1 MALLIAMSLAGCG
14 GSSSTRAD
22 NFGAE
27 GSRLQ
32 TSSAPGAAGARS
44 GGAFSSASNA
54 SGGAYAIGPLDVL
67 EITVFKVPDLSK
79 TVEVSDIGTIN
90 LPLVGEVT
98 AAGRTAQ
105 ELERDL
111 TAKLGAK
118 YLQNP
123 QVTVYVKDHK
133 SQRVTIQGAVKSPGM
148 FALSG
153 RTTLLQG
160 IAMAGGRDKVSDA
173 TVLILRQGGGRRQAA
188 KFNVSAIE
196 SGQAE
201 DPVLQTG
208 DIVVAGTSAI
218 KQNFQNVLGVLG
230 VAGRFVLF

>member
-1 MALLIAMSLAGCG
+1 MSLAGCG

-22 NFGAE
+22 NNFGAE
-27 GSRLQ
+27 ASRLQ
-32 TSSAPGAAGARS
+32 TSSAGGAAAAR
-44 GGAFSSASNA
+44 GGTGFSSGANI

-79 TVEVSDIGTIN
+79 TVEVSEAGTIN
-90 LPLVGEVT
+90 LPLVGEVA

-105 ELERDL
+105 QLERDL

-118 YLQNP
+118 FLQNP
-123 QVTVYVKDHK
+123 QVSVYVKDHK
-133 SQRVTIQGAVKSPGM
+133 SQRITIQGAVKNPGM
-148 FALSG
+148 FQLTG

-160 IAMAGGRDKVSDA
+160 IALAGGRDKVSDA
-173 TVLILRQGGGRRQAA
+173 TVLILRQGGGKRQAA

-230 VAGRFVLF
+230 VAGRFVIF

>member
-1 MALLIAMSLAGCG
+1 M
-14 GSSSTRAD
+14 
-22 NFGAE
+22 
-27 GSRLQ
+27 Q
-32 TSSAPGAAGARS
+32 TSSAQGDIAAR
-44 GGAFSSASNA
+44 GGTGFSSASNV

-79 TVEVSDIGTIN
+79 TLEVSDTGTIN

-98 AAGRTAQ
+98 AAGRTPQ

-111 TAKLGAK
+111 TARLGAK

-133 SQRVTIQGAVKSPGM
+133 SQRVTIQGAVKAPGM
-148 FALSG
+148 FPLTA

-160 IAMAGGRDKVSDA
+160 IALAGGRDKVSDS

-188 KFNVSAIE
+188 KFNLSAIE

-218 KQNFQNVLGVLG
+218 KQNFQNVLSIVG

>member
-1 MALLIAMSLAGCG
+1 MALLIALSLAGCG
-14 GSSSTRAD
+14 GSSRTRTD
-22 NFGAE
+22 NFNADA
-27 GSRLQ
+27 SRLQ
-32 TSSAPGAAGARS
+32 ASSAQGTPRQGGFIAASGS
-44 GGAFSSASNA
+44 GGAH
-54 SGGAYAIGPLDVL
+54 AIGPLDVL

-79 TVEVSDIGTIN
+79 TVEVSDTGTIN
-90 LPLVGEVT
+90 LPLVGEVQ

-105 ELERDL
+105 QLERDL
-111 TAKLGAK
+111 TVKLGSK

-133 SQRVTIQGAVKSPGM
+133 SQRITIQGAVKSPGI
-148 FALSG
+148 FPLAG
-153 RTTLLQG
+153 RTTLLQA
-160 IAMAGGRDKVSDA
+160 IAMAGGRDKVSDS
-173 TVLILRQGGGRRQAA
+173 TVLILRQGGGRRQAG
-188 KFNVSAIE
+188 KFNVTAIE
-196 SGQAE
+196 RGQAE

>member
-14 GSSSTRAD
+14 GSSSTKAD
-22 NFGAE
+22 NFGANE
-27 GSRLQ
+27 SRLQ
-32 TSSAPGAAGARS
+32 TPSPQGVAGQGSSS
-44 GGAFSSASNA
+44 FSSA
-54 SGGAYAIGPLDVL
+54 GGSYAIGPSDVL

-79 TVEVSDIGTIN
+79 TVEVSDTGSIN
-90 LPLVGEVT
+90 LPLVGEVP

-105 ELERDL
+105 QLERDL
-111 TAKLGAK
+111 TARLGGK
-118 YLQNP
+118 YLQDP

-133 SQRVTIQGAVKSPGM
+133 SQRVTIQGAVKAPGM
-148 FALSG
+148 FPLSG

-160 IAMAGGRDKVSDA
+160 IALAGGRDKVSDS

-188 KFNVSAIE
+188 KFNVTAIE
-196 SGQAE
+196 KGQAE

-208 DIVVAGTSAI
+208 DVVVAGTSAI